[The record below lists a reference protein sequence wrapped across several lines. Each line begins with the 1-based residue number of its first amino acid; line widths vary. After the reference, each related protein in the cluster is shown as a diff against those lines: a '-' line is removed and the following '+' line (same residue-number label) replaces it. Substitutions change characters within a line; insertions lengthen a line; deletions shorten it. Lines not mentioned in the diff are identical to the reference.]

1 MNARTASP
9 IFSLPDLGE
18 GLPDAELL
26 EWHVQVGDTVR
37 TDQLLL
43 TVETAKAVVEVPSPQ
58 DGVILSLFAQPGDLV
73 KTGAPLVEFEMKKTR
88 KASTQQPGKGSL
100 TAFDT
105 PSKSDTGTVV
115 GQLRQAE
122 HLGEQDDFFIGVSPS
137 TAAWQAAHQTPPS
150 QSHTAPPP
158 AAVATIPCPPGA
170 LPLKGVRRQMSVAM
184 SLSQATVAPVTLM
197 ETVDIHAWP
206 EGSDTTIRL
215 VQAIVAGCQVSPQ
228 LNAWAGGDPL
238 SVILKETVDV
248 GIAVDTEHGLFV
260 PVLRDVA
267 HRSPEDLRAGLNRM
281 RQDIKTR
288 RIPPAELIG
297 ATLTLSNYG
306 TLAGRF
312 GTPVVVP
319 PQVAIIGAGVI
330 REEVVAWKGKP
341 AVHRVLPLSVTF
353 DHRVAT
359 GGEAARFMKAMIEHL
374 QQSQPQT

>member
-26 EWHVQVGDTVR
+26 EWHVKQGDTVK

-58 DGVILSLFAQPGDLV
+58 DGVILKLFAQPGDLV

-88 KASTQQPGKGSL
+88 HAAPSQPGKGSL
-100 TAFDT
+100 KSFDT
-105 PSKSDTGTVV
+105 PDKSDTGTVV

-122 HLGEQDDFFIGVSPS
+122 HLSEQDDFYIGASPS
-137 TAAWQAAHQTPPS
+137 TATWHAAHQTVQTTSTPVSVAPS
-150 QSHTAPPP
+150 
-158 AAVATIPCPPGA
+158 AVCVPCPPGA

-184 SLSQATVAPVTLM
+184 SLSQASVAPVSLM

-215 VQAIVAGCQVSPQ
+215 VQAIVAGCRVSPY

-238 SVILKETVDV
+238 AVALKETIDV

-341 AVHRVLPLSVTF
+341 AVHRVLPLSITF

-359 GGEAARFMKAMIEHL
+359 GGEAARFLNAMIEHL
-374 QQSQPQT
+374 RQP